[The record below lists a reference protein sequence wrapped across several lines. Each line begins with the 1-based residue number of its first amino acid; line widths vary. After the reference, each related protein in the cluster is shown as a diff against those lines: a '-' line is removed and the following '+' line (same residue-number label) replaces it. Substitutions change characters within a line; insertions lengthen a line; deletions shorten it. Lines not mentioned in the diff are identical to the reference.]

1 MLRVLFAIV
10 MILASGYSHA
20 LQPVEVLS
28 ITLSNDEEFRL
39 GHVILEECSEL
50 TGASQNSLSLT
61 VKVDPEG
68 RYFTEQTSRDQ
79 AVLESSMYIDL
90 NAWRRTHPDVFEP
103 GPLNGLFGALG
114 LADARSIT
122 TSIDAERDDRSLV
135 IEWDRRKDDGV
146 TQRVEFAKLSESSAD
161 SIEWWDV
168 HGVGLEWC
176 IRAVARIGFE
186 ISEPDPAASKY
197 QRFDRYTRAR
207 STLIRSLARAEQG
220 MSLCIT
226 EEHELAVV
234 VEFESVIKTGSIQK
248 ALDRLLVDDA
258 KWLLDGEWSVRQVP
272 ALVVGAA
279 EFAPELVVGQV
290 GSTPVL
296 IASLRQGQAQAVAG
310 AMQSK

>member
-1 MLRVLFAIV
+1 MLRVSIAIV
-10 MILASGYSHA
+10 FVLASGLSQA
-20 LQPVEVLS
+20 RQAVEILS

-50 TGASQNSLSLT
+50 AGASQKSSSLT
-61 VKVDPEG
+61 VRVDPEG
-68 RYFTEQTSRDQ
+68 RYFSEQKSRDQ

-90 NAWRRTHPDVFEP
+90 NAWRRTHPDAFMP

-122 TSIDAERDDRSLV
+122 TSIDAEQDDRSLV

-146 TQRVEFAKLSESSAD
+146 TQRVEFAKLIESSAD

-176 IRAVARIGFE
+176 VRAVARIGFE
-186 ISEPDPAASKY
+186 ISEPDPAASKH

-226 EEHELAVV
+226 EEHDLAAVI
-234 VEFESVIKTGSIQK
+234 EFESVIKTGSIQK